1 MAVAPQPLNPF
12 LRCTL
17 AEGPL
22 WDSSRDCLWWVDILP
37 GHIHRFHPDTG
48 QHHVLGV
55 STTVGTLALTDDGD
69 LIAATGRG
77 FARVD
82 LDTGSLRIIRHP
94 EAGIPT
100 NRFNEGKPDPA
111 GRFWAG
117 TMSMTKVKEAGSLY
131 TLERDGT
138 VHHRLGRI
146 TISNG
151 LVWTPD
157 RKMMYYIDTPTR
169 RVDAFD
175 YEMETG
181 TISNRRTVVEI
192 PDGGGNPDGMSA
204 DTDGGLW
211 VAQWGGSAV
220 VRYDPETGKETD
232 RITLPVE
239 RVSSCTFGGPDYR
252 DLYITTA
259 QSELTEAQ
267 VIAQPLAGC
276 VFVVKDCGYQGY
288 APHRYAGHLPAQ
300 EP

>member
-1 MAVAPQPLNPF
+1 MMNVALKPLNPF

-22 WDSSRDCLWWVDILP
+22 WDEDRGCLWWIDILP
-37 GHIHRFHPDTG
+37 GHIHRFHPATG
-48 QHHVLGV
+48 EHRTIGIG
-55 STTVGTLALTDDGD
+55 TTVGTVGLTTAGD
-69 LIAATGRG
+69 LIAATGKG
-77 FARVD
+77 FARVHPE
-82 LDTGSLRIIRHP
+82 TGALNLVQHP
-94 EAGIPT
+94 EAHLPG

-131 TLERDGT
+131 TLETDGS
-138 VHHRLGRI
+138 VQHRLGRI

-151 LVWTPD
+151 IVWTPD
-157 RKMMYYIDTPTR
+157 QKTMYYIDTPTR

-175 YEMETG
+175 YDAASGAITAK
-181 TISNRRTVVEI
+181 RTVVQI
-192 PDGGGNPDGMSA
+192 PEGGGNPDGMSMDNA
-204 DTDGGLW
+204 GGLW

-220 VRYDPETGKETD
+220 VRYDPLTGEETT

-239 RVSSCTFGGPDYR
+239 RVSSCTFGGEGYR

-276 VFVVKDCGYQGY
+276 VFVVKDCGYRGY
-288 APHRYAGHLPAQ
+288 PPHRYAANFPAND
-300 EP
+300 